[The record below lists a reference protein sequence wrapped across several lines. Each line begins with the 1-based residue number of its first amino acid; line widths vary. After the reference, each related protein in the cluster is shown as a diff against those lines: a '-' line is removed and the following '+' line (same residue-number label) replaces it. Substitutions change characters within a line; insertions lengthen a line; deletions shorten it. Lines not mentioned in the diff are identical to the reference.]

1 MIKTTPFEMV
11 FIIRVIMFVSTYD
24 IVEMVID
31 EATEQFGNRWVIPK
45 AKKKNLKTDC
55 DLIDRLVSEF
65 DCESAE
71 ADIDDETMKL
81 KVSVVCPD
89 MVLEYGRTHPF
100 FTLIQHAESFSFS
113 AVEDSLKVDF
123 VFAGLW
129 ESKD

>member
-1 MIKTTPFEMV
+1 
-11 FIIRVIMFVSTYD
+11 MFVSTYD

-71 ADIDDETMKL
+71 ADIDDETLKL

-89 MVLEYGRTHPF
+89 MVLEYGRIHPF

-129 ESKD
+129 ESKY